1 MKQDEIWLLRAEQ
14 LDKWIQGGG
23 VESETAETLFCK
35 FSKSEE
41 ETI

>member
-14 LDKWIQGGG
+14 LDKWIQGG